1 MAGDGNGM
9 NMGDFEGYAS
19 GDEKFR
25 GESLK
30 QWRDVKNPSLEE
42 AFNLTQYQRSDQII
56 PALVHESLRD
66 TKKFDW
72 TVSL

>member
-9 NMGDFEGYAS
+9 NMGDYERYAS

-30 QWRDVKNPSLEE
+30 
-42 AFNLTQYQRSDQII
+42 
-56 PALVHESLRD
+56 
-66 TKKFDW
+66 
-72 TVSL
+72 